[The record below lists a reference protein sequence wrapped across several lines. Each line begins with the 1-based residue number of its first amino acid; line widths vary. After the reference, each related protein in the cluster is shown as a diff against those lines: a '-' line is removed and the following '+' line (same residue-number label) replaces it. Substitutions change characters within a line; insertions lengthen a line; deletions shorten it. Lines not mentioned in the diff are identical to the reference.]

1 LAQDAR
7 ICLGF
12 VYKKTT
18 FAQRPP
24 AKIRSLLS
32 FSRSHCAQIIMRNLE
47 QHITQYAAY
56 HRDWRNIKT
65 HFVGVPMIVFSAI
78 LALAHL
84 HVGPLH
90 MGWPAILLAV
100 AFYLWLDLTL
110 GAVMAI
116 LLLTFGIVAS
126 LMAAVLS
133 NKVGITLAVL
143 IFIAGWVIQFVGH
156 KYEGMK
162 PAFIDDLMG
171 LAIGPL
177 FIVTEVFFLL
187 GLKPELKK
195 YVEARV
201 GPVLPERNGAPIGP
215 AVSSTTANAPQP

>member
-1 LAQDAR
+1 
-7 ICLGF
+7 
-12 VYKKTT
+12 
-18 FAQRPP
+18 
-24 AKIRSLLS
+24 
-32 FSRSHCAQIIMRNLE
+32 MRNLE

-65 HFVGVPMIVFSAI
+65 HFVGVPMIVFAVI
-78 LALAHL
+78 LALAHV
-84 HVGPLH
+84 HVGPFHL
-90 MGWPAILLAV
+90 GWPAILLAG
-100 AFYLWLDLTL
+100 AFYLWLDLSL
-110 GAVMAI
+110 GAVMTI
-116 LLLTFGIVAS
+116 CLLTMGIIAS

-133 NKVGITLAVL
+133 DKVGITLAVL
-143 IFIAGWVIQFVGH
+143 IFVAGWIIQFVGH

-177 FIVTEVFFLL
+177 FVLTEVFFLI

-201 GPVLPERNGAPIGP
+201 GPVLAERNGAPIGP
-215 AVSSTTANAPQP
+215 VANASASNAPQP

>member
-1 LAQDAR
+1 
-7 ICLGF
+7 
-12 VYKKTT
+12 
-18 FAQRPP
+18 
-24 AKIRSLLS
+24 
-32 FSRSHCAQIIMRNLE
+32 MRNLE
-47 QHITQYAAY
+47 QHVTQYAAY

-84 HVGPLH
+84 HVGPFH
-90 MGWPAILLAV
+90 MGWPAILLAA

-116 LLLTFGIVAS
+116 GLLTFGIVAS

-133 NKVGITLAVL
+133 DKVGITLALL
-143 IFIAGWVIQFVGH
+143 IFVAGWVIQFIGH

-187 GLKPELKK
+187 GLKPDLKK

-215 AVSSTTANAPQP
+215 AVVATTTSSTTANAPLP